1 MGKICDIT
9 SLSCCLQQEKK
20 PTVLL
25 LSSYS
30 EKKNVMYKKKYLNRV
45 DTLAKWDITVSEL
58 DILAQVGNDILH
70 Q

>member
-1 MGKICDIT
+1 MGKICDIYFPILLPT
-9 SLSCCLQQEKK
+9 TRKK